1 MDLMDKMNWGLPELY
16 RRLEEAKTELNATPF
31 DEGPCSPY
39 KMAMRK
45 VNRLDARIERLEA
58 QRGK

>member
-16 RRLEEAKTELNATPF
+16 RRLEEAKAELNATPF
-31 DEGPCSPY
+31 DDRPGSQY

-45 VNRLDARIERLEA
+45 VNRLDDRIQMLEA